1 MYKART
7 PEACREQMNE
17 IAKTK
22 RGNFRVLPRMILYS
36 LAFTALD
43 KGGIVA
49 VLAVLDKLSYEK
61 NGTDRKGVKSDIPR
75 LRNGGEFTL
84 SINELIALGIS
95 KSSAI
100 RGRIQAWELGFFD
113 VIESGTIHHPGKYR
127 YSTRWML
134 YPDGD
139 YKPTGQQPP
148 GKNVYPDN
156 SFKAKSRSD
165 DNGDGSQ
172 DSIFDST
179 GYETSCIH

>member
-7 PEACREQMNE
+7 PEAYREYMNE
-17 IAKTK
+17 VAKTK
-22 RGNFRVLPRMILYS
+22 VGRWRLMTREILYS

-43 KGGIVA
+43 KGGIIA
-49 VLAVLDKLSYEK
+49 VLAVMDKLKFEK
-61 NGTDRKGVKSDIPR
+61 KGKDQKGVKTDR
-75 LRNGGEFTL
+75 LTLRDGGQFTL

-100 RGRIQAWELGFFD
+100 RGRNQAWELGFFD
-113 VIESGTIHHPGKYR
+113 VIESGTIHHAGTYR

-156 SFKAKSRSD
+156 SFKTRPRQSD
-165 DNGDGSQ
+165 VVDGDE
-172 DSIFDST
+172 SIFSST
-179 GYETSCIH
+179 AFDQSCLQ